1 MKGKY
6 IGITYPTDKN
16 KFKNEIW
23 IAKGD
28 IVEIIKC
35 NRNVGLYGVNV
46 LNRTCEK
53 SISNRTRFGYDW
65 LINIR
70 DIILFDNN
78 KLDIE

>member
-6 IGITYPTDKN
+6 IGITYPTYKN
-16 KFKNEIW
+16 KFKNEVW
-23 IAKGD
+23 ITKGD

-35 NRNVGLYGVNV
+35 NRNVGRYCVNV

-53 SISNRTRFGYDW
+53 SISNRTRYGYDW
-65 LINIR
+65 SIEIR
-70 DIILFDNN
+70 DIILFD